1 MATEASL
8 AALAE
13 APAVIAVD
21 VGGRSIKRSLVAAA
35 AAPLTSQRTARLHV
49 NAAAPFG
56 PRAASVAEGGYE

>member
-21 VGGRSIKRSLVAAA
+21 VGGRSIKRAGRPRP
-35 AAPLTSQRTARLHV
+35 PLETRNGDEPCLEQHQ
-49 NAAAPFG
+49 N
-56 PRAASVAEGGYE
+56 